1 MVALWRTRL
10 RQHVQEQ
17 QKYLRLVFNDHF
29 VLVLLILFG
38 GALYAYS
45 LLVKTLQP
53 SWWLA
58 LCLAVIFTALIAL
71 GQLATLAQA
80 PDQVFLLPKAEAFSD
95 YLLKARRYSMML
107 PATLLGFAAL
117 AMWPLFAQL
126 GQDPISATVTL
137 LLAVWLFKD
146 LDLWLQLLQRYHL
159 PINWRHPRLVL
170 LVITFAALFLGF
182 YLHPAVAL
190 LVALTLNLVF
200 RWLRSSLLADGLL
213 NFEALI
219 DLEADRMGRLYRFYN
234 LFTDVPGLAN
244 SVHRRRYL
252 DPLLKLVKPSKSE
265 TWAYLYLRGFLRGGE
280 YLGLYLRLLVIG
292 AIIVA
297 VLSQWW
303 LLLGFAILF
312 LYMVGFQLLPF
323 FFQYDEIVFTHLYPV
338 APNQKLAAFE
348 RLLMTLLLLEVVVFT
363 LVALIRLQWLAA
375 LTIFVGGTAFVW
387 GFTRWYA
394 RVRLRVHDAM
404 R

>member
-95 YLLKARRYSMML
+95 YLLKARRYSMIL

-126 GQDPISATVTL
+126 GQDPIS
-137 LLAVWLFKD
+137 
-146 LDLWLQLLQRYHL
+146 
-159 PINWRHPRLVL
+159 
-170 LVITFAALFLGF
+170 
-182 YLHPAVAL
+182 
-190 LVALTLNLVF
+190 
-200 RWLRSSLLADGLL
+200 GLL

-265 TWAYLYLRGFLRGGE
+265 TWAYLYLRGFLRVGE

-375 LTIFVGGTAFVW
+375 SGASRDGMHAF
-387 GFTRWYA
+387 G
-394 RVRLRVHDAM
+394 
-404 R
+404 